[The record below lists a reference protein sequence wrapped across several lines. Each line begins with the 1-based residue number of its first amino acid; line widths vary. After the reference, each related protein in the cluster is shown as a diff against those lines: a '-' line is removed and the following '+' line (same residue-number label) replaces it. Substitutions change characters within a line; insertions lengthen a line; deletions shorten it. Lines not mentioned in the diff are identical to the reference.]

1 MKTLQLMQSVQC
13 KHLSLELG
21 MEVLRGI
28 KLLRRSK
35 QGRASTPSGG
45 EGARQTKV
53 CELDLEP
60 GSAVASVP
68 SQLQSM
74 TNPSD
79 PTLKCMNYNK
89 L

>member
-13 KHLSLELG
+13 KHLSLELDT
-21 MEVLRGI
+21 ELPRVNQ
-28 KLLRRSK
+28 LLRRSI
-35 QGRASTPSGG
+35 QGRASARSRG
-45 EGARQTKV
+45 EAACQTKV

-60 GSAVASVP
+60 GSAAARVP

-79 PTLKCMNYNK
+79 PTLKCMNCI
-89 L
+89 